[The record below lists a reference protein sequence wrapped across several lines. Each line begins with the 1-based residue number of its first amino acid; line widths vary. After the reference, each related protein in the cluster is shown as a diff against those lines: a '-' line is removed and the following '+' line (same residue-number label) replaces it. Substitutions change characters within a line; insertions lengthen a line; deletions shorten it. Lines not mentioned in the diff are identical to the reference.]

1 MSYGDLSAR
10 GAVSGDDGVRIL
22 SADRASGSRGD
33 ADTWEVLPLINA
45 MKWILWMAGNGFS
58 RWH

>member
-10 GAVSGDDGVRIL
+10 GAVWADDGVRIRR
-22 SADRASGSRGD
+22 ADRASGLRGE
-33 ADTWEVLPLINA
+33 ADTWEVLPLIHA
-45 MKWILWMAGNGFS
+45 TKWSLLTPGKGFS

>member
-1 MSYGDLSAR
+1 MSYGDWSAR
-10 GAVSGDDGVRIL
+10 GAVSGDDGVGIL
-22 SADRASGSRGD
+22 RADRASGSRGV

-45 MKWILWMAGNGFS
+45 IKWILLTPGNGFS